1 MLYWRNIYFDN
12 QIEYSI
18 IVSKGS
24 VIMNAILGARI
35 KSLRESK
42 GLTQEQIA
50 DKMNCTRQKYARL
63 EKGLLDISY
72 ASISIIAHVLGV
84 KIEEIT
90 SSVNSIYKEEPMFRG
105 NDGSVQTDKFE
116 YINNMLDT
124 FYAHRKLYNSV
135 RQVDANE

>member
-1 MLYWRNIYFDN
+1 
-12 QIEYSI
+12 
-18 IVSKGS
+18 
-24 VIMNAILGARI
+24 MNAALGARI
-35 KSLRESK
+35 KSLRESR

-63 EKGLLDISY
+63 EKGLIDISY
-72 ASISIIAHVLGV
+72 GSISTIAQVLGV

-90 SSVNSIYKEEPMFRG
+90 SVVNRIDKIEPMFRV
-105 NDGSVQTDKFE
+105 NDDSIREDKFE
-116 YINNMLDT
+116 FISNMLDT